1 MNTSCNI
8 SSRTT
13 CRRATVVQ
21 QQDIPAAAAA
31 AAAAEA
37 CSCSK
42 LQKQHAA

>member
-31 AAAAEA
+31 AAEA